1 MCVNSYSLDLTV
13 ETKCLSLNRHTYG
26 RKQRNAY
33 IIPATWLAL
42 WSAAGPIGI
51 MVGSIIGGRLQDRYG
66 RRSSLALGSLLSIV
80 AAALCFV
87 SDRPDKID
95 SRRGVFLAGKLLQGF
110 AIGMLICMSQTYLS
124 EVLPTALRGPTIALL
139 PMFTLFGQLIGAIII
154 HFSSKSGSSDYY
166 RTAFASQWVVSVF
179 TLTCAVFLPESP
191 AWLLRVN
198 EVGKAQ
204 KSKRRLN
211 LAEEDTELGASA
223 SSDSNDTSYLQCFQG
238 VHRRRTIIVSF
249 SSVLPQL
256 FGLTLFSNASYF
268 LGMVGMAAQT
278 SLIFLILG
286 ILLGLHSTFV
296 SIWSVKRFGRRT
308 LSLSSLGAASV
319 FWLSMGIVGCFPG
332 DFKIW

>member
-1 MCVNSYSLDLTV
+1 VQL
-13 ETKCLSLNRHTYG
+13 
-26 RKQRNAY
+26 
-33 IIPATWLAL
+33 
-42 WSAAGPIGI
+42 
-51 MVGSIIGGRLQDRYG
+51 
-66 RRSSLALGSLLSIV
+66 
-80 AAALCFV
+80 
-87 SDRPDKID
+87 
-95 SRRGVFLAGKLLQGF
+95 
-110 AIGMLICMSQTYLS
+110 
-124 EVLPTALRGPTIALL
+124 
-139 PMFTLFGQLIGAIII
+139 GQLIGAIII
-154 HFSSKSGSSDYY
+154 HFSSESGSSDYY

-204 KSKRRLN
+204 KLKRRLN

-223 SSDSNDTSYLQCFQG
+223 SSDSNGTSYLQCFQG

-286 ILLGLHSTFV
+286 ILLGLLSTFV
-296 SIWSVKRFGRRT
+296 SIWSVKRFGRRI

-319 FWLSMGIVGCFPG
+319 LWLSMGIVGCFPG